1 MAVKNARKYTDDF
14 KYRAVELGKELG
26 PAEAARKLGICNG
39 NIYQWTKKLSEVG
52 RVSKSDTKSP
62 TETTEEE
69 NKRLRK
75 KVAELEKVNII
86 LKSAAAFFSQD
97 HLK

>member
-1 MAVKNARKYTDDF
+1 MGVKNARKYTDDF
-14 KYRAVELGKELG
+14 KYRSVELAKEIG
-26 PAEAARKLGICNG
+26 PSVAAKKLGISNS
-39 NIYQWTKKLSEVG
+39 NIYQWQRKLSTLG

-62 TETTEEE
+62 SETPEEE

-75 KVAELEKVNII
+75 RVSELEKANLI